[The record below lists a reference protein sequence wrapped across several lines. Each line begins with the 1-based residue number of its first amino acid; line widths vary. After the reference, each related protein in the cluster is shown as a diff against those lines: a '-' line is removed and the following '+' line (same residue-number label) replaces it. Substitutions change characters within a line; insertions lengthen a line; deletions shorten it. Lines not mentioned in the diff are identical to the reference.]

1 MKLSQVPARVALAI
15 AALAGVTSMP
25 ALAASADGT
34 IDTTFGTNGRTV
46 LGFDALLNAPIDV
59 VLDTVVDGF
68 GRIYLVGVVNTFN
81 GQRIGIARLKKNGQ
95 LDTNYGPND
104 VGLVV
109 APTQAGFTLTGVSAA
124 VSANGQ
130 LLVGGT
136 VTVAGND
143 DFAVCRFDIDGS
155 LDAFPNGSTCVS
167 VGFDLGGSNDD
178 VLRDIVVQA
187 DGKIVMAGSAAAG
200 ATSNL
205 AAFARLNTSGNLD
218 TTFNG
223 NGKLSFEGNFGYDD
237 FKINAVKMTTNGKI
251 VAVGE
256 GRTFGDT
263 FSKPAIVRVL
273 ANGTPDST
281 FGLLGVSPVVLS
293 GNRDAR
299 LRDLALIPGSTA
311 EVDQK
316 IVAAGEVETS
326 AGSGV
331 YDGLLAQQPIFG
343 GPDSTFGNFG
353 LVIDSTGA
361 ALTFNAMQ
369 REDNGN
375 LTVVGTIRAN
385 TNPSTD
391 LDYYISRYRSDGT
404 RDSAI
409 FNPGFGY
416 KTVDFMKPGG
426 NDLANAVAFQ
436 SDRIIIAGASLISTS
451 PVINFDFSAVALLRD
466 RIFANG
472 FD

>member
-1 MKLSQVPARVALAI
+1 MKRSQPPTPIAIALAVLTGVASM
-15 AALAGVTSMP
+15 AALAAPS
-25 ALAASADGT
+25 DGS
-34 IDTTFGTNGRTV
+34 IDTTFGTNGRAV
-46 LGFDALLNAPIDV
+46 LGFDALSTAPIDV
-59 VLDTVVDGF
+59 ALDTVVDSF
-68 GRIYLVGVVNTFN
+68 GRVYLVGVVNTFN

-109 APTQAGFTLTGVSAA
+109 APDEVGFNLTGVSAA
-124 VSANGQ
+124 VDANGR

-143 DFAVCRFDIDGS
+143 DFAVCRFDMDGS
-155 LDAFPNGSTCVS
+155 LDAFPNGFTCIS
-167 VGFDLGGSNDD
+167 VGFDLGGSKDD

-187 DGKIVMAGSAAAG
+187 DGKIVMAGSAAA
-200 ATSNL
+200 ATSTNQ
-205 AAFARLNTSGNLD
+205 AAFARLNTNGNLD
-218 TTFNG
+218 TTFHG

-237 FKINAVKMTTNGKI
+237 FKIHAVKMATNGKI

-256 GRTFGDT
+256 GRALGAA

-299 LRDLALIPGSTA
+299 LRDLALIPGSTPA
-311 EVDQK
+311 DDQK

-343 GPDSTFGNFG
+343 GPDAAFGNVG
-353 LVIDSTGA
+353 IVIDSNGA

-385 TNPSTD
+385 SNPATTS
-391 LDYYISRYRSDGT
+391 DYYITRYLANGT
-404 RDSAI
+404 RDSAS

-416 KTVDFMKPGG
+416 SVVDFMQTGG

-436 SDRIIIAGASLISTS
+436 SDRIIIAGASVISTS
-451 PVINFDFSAVALLRD
+451 PVLNLNFSAVALLRD